1 MPRKGPEMNGMYELF
16 RDKPQEI
23 VSMRVYY
30 QLGELDFS
38 QLQKLAESCPEYQE
52 VVKQSF
58 EVGPTENLNYYL
70 VPVELVLAA
79 SAA

>member
-1 MPRKGPEMNGMYELF
+1 MSGMYELF

-23 VSMRVYY
+23 VSMKVYY

-38 QLQKLAESCPEYQE
+38 QLKKLAESCPEYQE
-52 VVKQSF
+52 VILKSF
-58 EVGPTENLNYYL
+58 EVGPTANLNYYL

-79 SAA
+79 SELH

>member
-1 MPRKGPEMNGMYELF
+1 MSGMYELF

-23 VSMRVYY
+23 VSMKVYY

-38 QLQKLAESCPEYQE
+38 QLKKLAEGCPEFQE
-52 VVKQSF
+52 VIQKSF
-58 EVGPTENLNYYL
+58 QVGPTENLNYYL

-79 SAA
+79 SEVH